1 MQTKQGGNLKCF
13 LLFFYVGG
21 FPYFCGMKRGE
32 GVCSEEYKG
41 GGCRF
46 CTTATL
52 LPFNYYHT
60 KLDN

>member
-1 MQTKQGGNLKCF
+1 MFPPF
-13 LLFFYVGG
+13 LL
-21 FPYFCGMKRGE
+21 CRGISLFLWDEE
-32 GVCSEEYKG
+32 GKGVSSEEYKG